1 MSKKKT
7 GSDLKNESISATSE
21 HEIIRNILPQNVIKV
36 GEQVLHDKNIYILQS
51 VYKKIHDFT
60 KDKLTV
66 ESGGMLMGYIVQAN
80 GKSNI
85 IIDGF
90 IEGKYSDGTPTTLK
104 FTHETW
110 DYVHKEAD
118 SNFPNDKIIGWIHTH
133 PNFGIFL
140 SNYDKFI
147 HQNFFND
154 ENQIA
159 YVVDPIQHIEGF
171 FFWINGQIEKCPGFY
186 IYDEVGV
193 EIELPEKITTP
204 PVSNQVQAAVTASK
218 FNLKGIYIA
227 FGAFSLIG
235 IICFIVLSSKISEL
249 HESINILNEQLLTQN
264 QSIVD
269 EVQRVDQNISTV
281 RSNMDKH
288 TIVFLSDDGTVIAK
302 NMYSTGEVIVPP
314 TDTPQKTDDEMYT
327 YTFDGWD
334 KDFGYAVNDVVYQ
347 PVFYKKLREYKI
359 TFEDENGNVIIQKT
373 YHYGDSVDVPDYIPS
388 EMPADGKEY
397 EVTWD
402 KDISSVSED
411 KTYKAIIKELTDA
424 ENANNDNSKTTVSA
438 EQSENAEETQGSTE
452 RSTSEVDEVDE

>member
-1 MSKKKT
+1 MSKKKN
-7 GSDLKNESISATSE
+7 GSDQKYEKILAPSEQEIS
-21 HEIIRNILPQNVIKV
+21 RDVLPQNVIKV

-51 VYKKIHDFT
+51 VYKEIHDFT

-90 IEGKYSDGTPTTLK
+90 IEGKYSEGTPTTLK

-118 SNFPNDKIIGWIHTH
+118 ANFPHDKIIGWIHTH

-186 IYDEVGV
+186 IYDDVGV
-193 EIELPEKITTP
+193 EIELPEEITAP
-204 PVSNQVQAAVTASK
+204 PVSNQTQPTGTATK
-218 FNLKGIYIA
+218 FNLKGVYIA
-227 FGAFSLIG
+227 LGALSLIG
-235 IICFIVLSSKISEL
+235 IIGFIGLSARISEL
-249 HESINILNEQLLTQN
+249 HESINALNEQLLTQN
-264 QSIVD
+264 QSIAN
-269 EVQRVDQNISTV
+269 EVQIVDQNISDV

-288 TIVFLSDDGTVIAK
+288 TIVFLSEDGTVIAK
-302 NMYSTGEVIVPP
+302 NEYSTGEIIVPP
-314 TDTPQKTDDEMYT
+314 TDVPQKTDDEMYT

-334 KDFGYAVNDVVYQ
+334 NDFGYAVNDVVYQ
-347 PVFYKKLREYKI
+347 AVFSKKLREYTI
-359 TFEDENGNVIIQKT
+359 TFDDENGNVISQET
-373 YHYGDSVDVPDYIPS
+373 YHYGDSVDAPDYIPS
-388 EMPADGKEY
+388 EMPDDGKEY

-402 KDISSVSED
+402 KELTAVSED
-411 KTYKAIIKELTDA
+411 TTYKAIIKEVTA
-424 ENANNDNSKTTVSA
+424 TEKTTDDSLETTAPA
-438 EQSENAEETQGSTE
+438 EQADTTDTTQATTE
-452 RSTSEVDEVDE
+452 SVTSEVDEVDE

>member
-7 GSDLKNESISATSE
+7 RSDQKNKILSAASENEIS
-21 HEIIRNILPQNVIKV
+21 RDILPQNVIKV

-51 VYKKIHDFT
+51 VYKEIHVFT
-60 KDKLTV
+60 KDKLTI

-90 IEGKYSDGTPTTLK
+90 IEGKYSEGTPTTLK

-159 YVVDPIQHIEGF
+159 YVVDPIQHIESF

-193 EIELPEKITTP
+193 EIELPEEITTP
-204 PVSNQVQAAVTASK
+204 TVSNQVQTAVTASK

-227 FGAFSLIG
+227 FGALSLIG

-269 EVQRVDQNISTV
+269 EVQRVDKNISTV

-314 TDTPQKTDDEMYT
+314 TDTPKKTHDEMYT

-347 PVFYKKLREYKI
+347 PVFLKKLREYKI